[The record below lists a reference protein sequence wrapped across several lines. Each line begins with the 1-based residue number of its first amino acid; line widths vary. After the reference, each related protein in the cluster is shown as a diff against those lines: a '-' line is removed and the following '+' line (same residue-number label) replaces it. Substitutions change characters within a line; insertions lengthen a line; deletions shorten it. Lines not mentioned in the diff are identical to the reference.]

1 MNGNFTTSDR
11 DNEDLI
17 LISND
22 CNITIT
28 SDDIIERLKQEASTH
43 NLLDDE
49 AILGCSTSLF
59 NIILMNVG
67 KSLIKPSRVCFYNKN
82 GRDCTNIDTIN
93 KLCDMYIYICYI
105 YNKGLSL
112 SAFKMFLGLG
122 ISYNN
127 TSNIY
132 MLDETLSQISNRIN
146 KSDNELQQMN
156 ARDSHQ
162 AILNIAYNNYRHAW
176 NGDIRANEIKSSI
189 KTLDDIR
196 RDRELLGKPSEN
208 ITGI

>member
-1 MNGNFTTSDR
+1 MNENFMTNNNND
-11 DNEDLI
+11 DDLI
-17 LISND
+17 LVSND

-28 SDDIIERLKQEASTH
+28 SNDIIERLKQEASSH

-49 AILGCSTSLF
+49 AILGCATSLF

-67 KSLIKPSRVCFYNKN
+67 KTLIKPSRVYFYNKN
-82 GRDCTNIDTIN
+82 GRTSTNIDVIN
-93 KLCDMYIYICYI
+93 KLCDIYIYICYI

-122 ISYNN
+122 INYINN
-127 TSNIY
+127 SDIY
-132 MLDETLSQISNRIN
+132 GLDEALSQIAVRIN

-196 RDRELLGKPSEN
+196 RERELLGDSSES
-208 ITGI
+208 ITQ